1 MNDFDYDCKTK
12 KTIAGNARYKHPSRP
27 TWQNNRKE
35 EPGECVTVN
44 LNEFI
49 PLADYLKLS
58 PDLQTEWCRLAAVN
72 HNLNP
77 VALAELWHC
86 SIPTAR
92 KYSRF
97 PEGRRRMSEAE
108 KRECIRW
115 VTERVTE
122 RYKTEKHTQFHPVM
136 IQATIVGL
144 DDYTDVMVILQRIA
158 EETES
163 TYTVTYGGCR

>member
-1 MNDFDYDCKTK
+1 MNEFDFDSLTK
-12 KTIAGNARYKHPSRP
+12 KRIINNKMHTKRT

-35 EPGECVTVN
+35 EPGECVTAN

-49 PLADYLKLS
+49 PLAEYLKLS
-58 PDLQTEWCRLAAVN
+58 PDSQTEWCRLAAVN
-72 HNLNP
+72 HNFNP

-108 KRECIRW
+108 KQECVRW
-115 VTERVTE
+115 VTERVVDRAKAEIRTL
-122 RYKTEKHTQFHPVM
+122 RPVM

-144 DDYTDVMVILQRIA
+144 DDYTDVVAMLQRIA
-158 EETES
+158 EETNS
-163 TYTVTYGGCR
+163 TYTITYGSAR